1 MKTGNKALLTIAAA
15 LASYLLVGLLF
26 VPRAAKV
33 QDDSATAKPVVAED
47 DSLSFAVG
55 MLVARD
61 TPRAIK
67 ELGISDAEI
76 GDFVKGLTDAFPVDG
91 SPQAIAYA
99 RGVVIGATAME
110 MLEEAEYL
118 ISLSD
123 TTKKVSKQMFLEGV
137 KATVVGDGFM
147 MTLDQAYNYYNG
159 IVFRRPSEEFIA
171 KNALRNGI
179 ETLPGGV
186 QVKIERAGTGE
197 TASLRSTVGYIYK
210 ASYIN
215 GKLAESSRG
224 EVVEAVVGSLSSGL
238 VQVFTT
244 LPVGTK
250 CKAYIPWQLAYG
262 ARGSNNVPPY
272 SARVYDIEIVEIVKK

>member
-33 QDDSATAKPVVAED
+33 QGDSATAKPVVAED

-238 VQVFTT
+238 AQVFTT

-272 SARVYDIEIVEIVKK
+272 SALVYDIEIVEIVKK

>member
-238 VQVFTT
+238 AQVFTT

-262 ARGSNNVPPY
+262 ARGSNNVPPS
-272 SARVYDIEIVEIVKK
+272 SALVYDIEIVEIVKK

>member
-1 MKTGNKALLTIAAA
+1 MTIAAA

-33 QDDSATAKPVVAED
+33 QDDSATAKSVVAED

-238 VQVFTT
+238 AQVFTT

-272 SARVYDIEIVEIVKK
+272 SALVYDIEIVEIVKK

>member
-33 QDDSATAKPVVAED
+33 QGDSATAKPVVAED

-238 VQVFTT
+238 AQVFTT

-272 SARVYDIEIVEIVKK
+272 RALVYDIEIVEIVKK

>member
-123 TTKKVSKQMFLEGV
+123 TTKKVSTQMFLEGV
-137 KATVVGDGFM
+137 KATVVGDDFM

-238 VQVFTT
+238 AQVFTT

-272 SARVYDIEIVEIVKK
+272 SALVYDIEIVEIVKK

>member
-272 SARVYDIEIVEIVKK
+272 SALVYDIEIVEIVKK

>member
-33 QDDSATAKPVVAED
+33 QGDSATAKPVVAED

-197 TASLRSTVGYIYK
+197 TASLRSTVGYVYK

-272 SARVYDIEIVEIVKK
+272 SALVYDIEIVEIVKK

>member
-147 MTLDQAYNYYNG
+147 MTLDQAYNY
-159 IVFRRPSEEFIA
+159 
-171 KNALRNGI
+171 
-179 ETLPGGV
+179 
-186 QVKIERAGTGE
+186 
-197 TASLRSTVGYIYK
+197 
-210 ASYIN
+210 
-215 GKLAESSRG
+215 
-224 EVVEAVVGSLSSGL
+224 
-238 VQVFTT
+238 
-244 LPVGTK
+244 
-250 CKAYIPWQLAYG
+250 
-262 ARGSNNVPPY
+262 
-272 SARVYDIEIVEIVKK
+272 

>member
-33 QDDSATAKPVVAED
+33 QDDSATAKSVVAED

-238 VQVFTT
+238 AQVFTT

-272 SARVYDIEIVEIVKK
+272 SALIYDIEIVEIVKK

>member
-26 VPRAAKV
+26 VPRTAKV
-33 QDDSATAKPVVAED
+33 QADSTTAKPVVAED
-47 DSLSFAVG
+47 DSLSYAVG

-61 TPRAIK
+61 TPRAIA

-76 GDFVKGLTDAFPVDG
+76 AVFVKGLTDAFPVDG
-91 SPQAIAYA
+91 SPEAIAYA

-110 MLEEAEYL
+110 MLEEAEYA

-137 KATVVGDGFM
+137 KATVIGDGYM
-147 MTLDQAYNYYNG
+147 MTLDQAYKYYNG
-159 IVFRRPSEEFIA
+159 VVFRRPSEEFIA
-171 KNALRNGI
+171 KNAHRNGV

-186 QVKIERAGTGE
+186 QVKVERAGTGE

-224 EVVEAVVGSLSSGL
+224 EVVEAAVSTLMPGL
-238 VQVFTT
+238 VQVFTA

-272 SARVYDIEIVEIVKK
+272 SALVYDIEIVEIVKK

>member
-197 TASLRSTVGYIYK
+197 TASLRSTVGYVYK

-272 SARVYDIEIVEIVKK
+272 SALVYDIEIVEIVKK